1 MNRSSRLSLSL
12 VAAAATVAAGL
23 VAAGGP
29 ALAHGDDD
37 QPSSADRLTP
47 AQNLVVLKA
56 TYKLRTPEAAIAA
69 GYQPTTVCVE
79 LPGVGGMGYHFVN
92 PTYASDDVI
101 DPSHPEVLVFV
112 PAGHGRLRLGAAEY
126 FKADADQDL
135 STSPDRPS
143 LFGTH
148 PFEGPM
154 LGHEPG
160 MPIHFDK
167 HVWLYDHNPTGELS
181 PWNPRVHCPSA

>member
-1 MNRSSRLSLSL
+1 VNRPARVLSAL
-12 VAAAATVAAGL
+12 VATACSAGVVA
-23 VAAGGP
+23 VAGP
-29 ALAHGDDD
+29 ALAHDHHDH
-37 QPSSADRLTP
+37 QPASADRLT
-47 AQNLVVLKA
+47 AAEERVVLKA
-56 TYKLRTPEAAIAA
+56 TYRLQTPKAAIAA
-69 GYQPTTVCVE
+69 GYLPTTVCTE
-79 LPGVGGMGYHFVN
+79 LPGVGGMGYHYLN
-92 PTYASDDVI
+92 PTLAADDVI

-135 STSPDRPS
+135 ATSPDRPS
-143 LFGTH
+143 LFGRH

-167 HVWLYDHNPTGELS
+167 HVWLYAHNPAGELE
-181 PWNPRVHCPSA
+181 PWNPRVHCPAT